1 MAAMLGAAL
10 LAATT
15 ALRCTPTLLRAPRRL
30 ASTGDWQTFEQDAWR
45 DAVSAF
51 DDDDEDFELFL
62 DDLDGDLEATPPP
75 RDDAPRYLRDAGD
88 LCGCDDAL
96 GILTARERDVLE
108 ARYWSEAPRT
118 QLDAANELD
127 VSLTRVNTLERSA
140 RKKLEALVVERRAL
154 AGSAAEVADDDGLN
168 DGEQRALAEGRLMLG
183 VMERRVGYFYF
194 RDELGLDE
202 ATLGRLLAH
211 HGAVLSQRRDTLA
224 EKGASLRRHLHLDEG
239 ELRKLIRVQ
248 PTLLG
253 HNATQLQ
260 RKIEWLRTACDCA
273 HERELGA
280 ACLKCPPLL
289 ATSARRV
296 LAPAI
301 TQLRALDPS
310 GALARRILEQ
320 HPNALR
326 ARDVGARLKAL
337 ADAVAGDAQDAAR
350 MAWKEPRAL
359 AIDARSLEA
368 RAAALRV
375 ALGEREAHVLIAKR
389 PDVLLASHTKLSDVA
404 AAFELSLGLNRANAT
419 RLAARVASTA
429 PRVVASTAS
438 AKVHQRATFLAK
450 ELGLAPDRAAAVV
463 SRRPQ
468 CLGLSV
474 EKNLR
479 PACAW
484 LASEL
489 LGSLASVNSLQ
500 DIDADTLTALRN
512 LVDAYPTVLGLSVE
526 KNLKPKLRALQA
538 ELRPSELRDRG
549 KHPLAR
555 DGAAAAVLQCPALL
569 GYSLDGRLRPRLR
582 AIRDAG
588 LPLSDIAT
596 LAQCPEAQFAKRL
609 AGRRRRVVT
618 VEDLIVVT

>member
-1 MAAMLGAAL
+1 MRCLL
-10 LAATT
+10 LAAS
-15 ALRCTPTLLRAPRRL
+15 AASFQIAPTLIHPKPL
-30 ASTGDWQTFEQDAWR
+30 ASTNSEWQQFEVDAWR
-45 DAVSAF
+45 DAVVAF
-51 DDDDEDFELFL
+51 DDDEDEDFELFL
-62 DDLDGDLEATPPP
+62 DDLDGDLEETPPP
-75 RDDAPRYLRDAGD
+75 RDDAPRYLREAVEV
-88 LCGCDDAL
+88 CGADVAL
-96 GILTARERDVLE
+96 EGLTARERDVLE

-127 VSLTRVNTLERSA
+127 VSLTRVNNLERSA
-140 RKKLEALVVERRAL
+140 RKKLERLLEERR
-154 AGSAAEVADDDGLN
+154 SMEQTEAEPSDDDGLS
-168 DGEQRALAEGRLMLG
+168 DAAQRALAEGRLMLG

-202 ATLGRLLAH
+202 VTMSRLLAH

-224 EKGASLRRHLHLDEG
+224 EKGASLRRHLNLDEN
-239 ELRKLIRVQ
+239 ELKKLIRVQ

-260 RKIEWLRTACDCA
+260 RKIEWLRAACELEHA
-273 HERELGA
+273 RELGQ
-280 ACLKCPPLL
+280 ACLRCPPLL

-337 ADAVAGDAQDAAR
+337 ADAVDGDAQDAAR

-359 AIDARSLEA
+359 AIDARSLEE
-368 RAAALRV
+368 RAAALRR
-375 ALGEREAHVLIAKR
+375 ALGEREANALIGKR
-389 PDVLLASHTKLSDVA
+389 PDVLLASTSKLSDVA
-404 AAFELSLGLNRANAT
+404 AALELSLGLTRANAT

-438 AKVHQRATFLAK
+438 AKVHQRATFLCK
-450 ELGLAPDRAAAVV
+450 ELGLSPERAAAVV
-463 SRRPQ
+463 YRRPQ

-489 LGSLASVNSLQ
+489 LGGSEKVASLQ
-500 DIDADTLTALRN
+500 EIDADKLDALRN

-526 KNLKPKLRALQA
+526 KNLKPKLHALRT
-538 ELRPSELRDRG
+538 ELKPSELRDRG

-582 AIRDAG
+582 RIRQAG
-588 LPLSDIAT
+588 LPLADIAT
-596 LAQCPEAQFAKRL
+596 LAQCPEAQFEKRL
-609 AGRRRRVVT
+609 QGRLARA
-618 VEDLIVVT
+618 